1 VNGTSAAVEVRD
13 DGRPAGDAGGRG
25 DGPAGLTGQAR
36 GRGDGLSGQAGGR
49 GNGLTGLAERIGA
62 AGGRLEVGT
71 LPEGGYRLYAQV
83 PVETS

>member
-1 VNGTSAAVEVRD
+1 MSGASAAVEVRD
-13 DGRPAGDAGGRG
+13 DGRPAGGGEE
-25 DGPAGLTGQAR
+25 
-36 GRGDGLSGQAGGR
+36 AGGR